1 MERLKTQHSQCDT
14 EGKKKEKQSWRTDT
28 VGLLGLNYNAMVI
41 KTVWNQ

>member
-1 MERLKTQHSQCDT
+1 MEGQKTQS
-14 EGKKKEKQSWRTDT
+14 KKHIIEEKQSWRTDT